1 MIDAGSSIISYIV
14 VIMAFFFLKESVL
27 YTPPF

>member
-1 MIDAGSSIISYIV
+1 MIDVDSSIISYIV
-14 VIMAFFFLKESVL
+14 VVTTFFFLKESVL